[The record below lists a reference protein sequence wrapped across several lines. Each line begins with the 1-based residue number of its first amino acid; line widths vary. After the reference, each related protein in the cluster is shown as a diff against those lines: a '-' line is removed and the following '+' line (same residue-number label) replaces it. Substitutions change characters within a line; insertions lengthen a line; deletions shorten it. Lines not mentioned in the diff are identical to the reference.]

1 MVLPDGAPPIRYR
14 YVHVQPDGKLRWGK
28 TTLTRNPPTS
38 DPHTVTYEAADGTK
52 QTLSGFYYPY
62 AEMGGGL
69 MVVPEPLSSVGPIR
83 ITIDGLPAGVD
94 RVLNVARPC
103 PTKPQSNHARCVDAK
118 TRSSA
123 CPCPSPTR
131 CPITTSPGR
140 DAPCG
145 APPGQ
150 NPACGFPAPGSH
162 LRVSG
167 STGAVAGSV
176 E

>member
-1 MVLPDGAPPIRYR
+1 MYGWDLIERRLVDSSYNDVMGYCDPNWISDYTYNALYTRVFYVNSKKSMVLPDGAPPIRYR

-94 RVLNVARPC
+94 RVLNVAR
-103 PTKPQSNHARCVDAK
+103 
-118 TRSSA
+118 
-123 CPCPSPTR
+123 
-131 CPITTSPGR
+131 
-140 DAPCG
+140 
-145 APPGQ
+145 
-150 NPACGFPAPGSH
+150 
-162 LRVSG
+162 
-167 STGAVAGSV
+167 
-176 E
+176 